1 MNKRNKDLLKLNRLF
16 KKLTTAV
23 LYLGING
30 LNKGSEKVFLRNMRR
45 VETSLYIINS
55 SMSKHYSIGYRT
67 FYCGVNTYIPPEF
80 KNYWISDHHMISV
93 NYRLGIN
100 SFNLIPY
107 CGELYTIQFRHASV
121 PYGIET
127 KDIQRYF
134 RNYLLI
140 KDIDQWI
147 DLFYINRGE
156 NILFNQ
162 GIYFPEFELFDRD
175 KLNEA
180 IRIYQLSCGIK
191 HVANARSMLSN
202 TLEYMIASII

>member
-1 MNKRNKDLLKLNRLF
+1 
-16 KKLTTAV
+16 
-23 LYLGING
+23 
-30 LNKGSEKVFLRNMRR
+30 MRR

>member
-1 MNKRNKDLLKLNRLF
+1 VNKRNKDLLKLNRLF

-23 LYLGING
+23 LYLGISG
-30 LNKGSEKVFLRNMRR
+30 INKGSEKVFLRNMRR

-67 FYCGVNTYIPPEF
+67 FYCGVNTYVPPEF
-80 KNYWISDHHMISV
+80 KNYWISDHHVISV

-107 CGELYTIQFRHASV
+107 RGELYTIQFRHASV

-191 HVANARSMLSN
+191 HVADARSRLLN
-202 TLEYMIASII
+202 ALEHMIASVI